1 MRIGELARA
10 CDCPTETIRYFEK
23 IGLLPPTA
31 RAHNGYRIYDGRD
44 EQILRFILRGR
55 ELGFCQQDVRRLVDL
70 ASGQQPACADVHDM
84 LGDRLTDVRDRI
96 AQLQRMEQALRRLQ
110 SQCRNGTLNDCP
122 VIEELLA

>member
-31 RAHNGYRIYDGRD
+31 RMQNGYRIYDARH
-44 EQILRFILRGR
+44 EQMLRFILRSR
-55 ELGFCQQDVRRLVDL
+55 ELGFPQQDVRRLVDL
-70 ASGQQPACADVHDM
+70 VGGTQSACADVKDM
-84 LGDRLTDVRDRI
+84 LGNRLADVRKRI
-96 AQLQRMEQALRRLQ
+96 AQLEQMEQALARLR
-110 SQCRNGTLNDCP
+110 SQCRDGTLHDCP